1 MVESLKKI
9 YSQFKLFIKFIT
21 CKMSITSEEPYYEEL
36 SEEDIRDVL

>member
-1 MVESLKKI
+1 MFESLKRI
-9 YSQFKLFIKFIT
+9 YSQFKSFIKYIT